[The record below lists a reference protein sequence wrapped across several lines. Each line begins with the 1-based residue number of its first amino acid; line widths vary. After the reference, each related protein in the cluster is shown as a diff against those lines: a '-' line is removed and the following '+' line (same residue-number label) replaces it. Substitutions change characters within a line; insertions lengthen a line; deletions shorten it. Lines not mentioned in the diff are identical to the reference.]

1 MNNKNACI
9 PIESIV
15 KLVTAAVATNTGQKP
30 KFGKIQGLD
39 DMNGTFFFITK

>member
-9 PIESIV
+9 PIETIV
-15 KLVTAAVATNTGQKP
+15 KSVTAAVTTDNGQKP

-39 DMNGTFFFITK
+39 DFNGTFFFITK